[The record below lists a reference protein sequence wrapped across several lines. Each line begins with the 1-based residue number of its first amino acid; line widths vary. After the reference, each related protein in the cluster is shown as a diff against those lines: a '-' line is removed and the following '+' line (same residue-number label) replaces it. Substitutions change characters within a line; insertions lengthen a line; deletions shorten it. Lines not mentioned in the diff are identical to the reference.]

1 MQTKILPINEES
13 LALAKQYLKQGELVA
28 FPTETVYGL
37 GAWALS
43 DEGIARIYQAKGRP
57 SDNPLIV
64 HIAPEFALD
73 TLVRR
78 IPEPLPLL
86 AARFWPGPLTLIMP
100 KRAEISSRITGGLD
114 TVAVRM
120 PSHPA
125 AMALLQYTG
134 MPLAAPSAN
143 RSGRPSPTT
152 AVHVQE
158 DMQGRIPLILDGG
171 DCQVGLESTV
181 LDLTGEIPMILRP
194 GAITKEMLEEVI
206 PEVAVDPAVKQAR
219 EVAAD
224 IVPRAPGMKYRHYA
238 PKGRL
243 IVTDATAEQMAQ
255 LIAMQP
261 AGEKIGCIVTG
272 QLLQELSQRLAGR
285 SVQMICLG
293 DREHPE
299 ELAANLFGALREADE
314 KNLTLLYGEA
324 LPREGMG
331 EAIMNRFLKAASQ
344 QLWMNQEEKG

>member
-1 MQTKILPINEES
+1 
-13 LALAKQYLKQGELVA
+13 
-28 FPTETVYGL
+28 
-37 GAWALS
+37 
-43 DEGIARIYQAKGRP
+43 
-57 SDNPLIV
+57 
-64 HIAPEFALD
+64 
-73 TLVRR
+73 
-78 IPEPLPLL
+78 
-86 AARFWPGPLTLIMP
+86 
-100 KRAEISSRITGGLD
+100 
-114 TVAVRM
+114 
-120 PSHPA
+120 
-125 AMALLQYTG
+125 
-134 MPLAAPSAN
+134 
-143 RSGRPSPTT
+143 
-152 AVHVQE
+152 
-158 DMQGRIPLILDGG
+158 
-171 DCQVGLESTV
+171 
-181 LDLTGEIPMILRP
+181 MILRP

-243 IVTDATAEQMAQ
+243 IVTDATAEQMAR

-293 DREHPE
+293 DRKHPE

-314 KNLTLLYGEA
+314 KNLTLIYGEA

>member
-1 MQTKILPINEES
+1 MQTNIMPINEES
-13 LALAKQYLKQGELVA
+13 LVLAERYLRQGELVA

-43 DEGIARIYQAKGRP
+43 EEGIARIYEAKGRP

-64 HIAPEFALD
+64 HIAPGFELGS
-73 TLVRR
+73 LVRR
-78 IPEPLPLL
+78 IPDAAETL
-86 AARFWPGPLTLIMP
+86 AKHFWPGPLTLIMP
-100 KRAEISSRITGGLD
+100 KKPSLSHRITGGLD

-125 AMALLQYTG
+125 AMALLEKTG

-152 AVHVQE
+152 AAHVWE
-158 DMQGRIPLILDGG
+158 DMQGKIPLILDGG

-194 GAITKEMLEEVI
+194 GAITKEMLETVI
-206 PEVAVDPAVKQAR
+206 VKQAK
-219 EVAAD
+219 EVGAEV
-224 IVPRAPGMKYRHYA
+224 IPRAPGMKYRHYA
-238 PKGRL
+238 PKGQL
-243 IVTDATAEQMAQ
+243 VVTDATAEQLVQ
-255 LIAMQP
+255 LIEMQP
-261 AGEKIGCIVTG
+261 EKEKIGCIVTR
-272 QLLQELSQRLAGR
+272 QMAQELEKRLERR
-285 SVQMICLG
+285 SAEMICLG
-293 DREHPE
+293 DRNQPA

-324 LPREGMG
+324 FSRQGMG
-331 EAIMNRFLKAASQ
+331 EAIMNRFLKASSK
-344 QLWMNQEEKG
+344 QLWMNQEEK